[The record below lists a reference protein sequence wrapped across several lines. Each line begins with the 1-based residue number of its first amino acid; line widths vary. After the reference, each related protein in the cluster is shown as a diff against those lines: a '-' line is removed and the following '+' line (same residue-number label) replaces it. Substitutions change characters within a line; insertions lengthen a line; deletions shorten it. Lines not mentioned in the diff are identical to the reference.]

1 MDATANAVQVQR
13 WNGASA
19 RHWIAHRQRHVDI
32 RHGLT
37 PRLFGAAAIAAGD
50 RVLDVGCGCGETTI
64 LAARRTGPTGR
75 VLGLDLSEPML
86 AVARDLLTD
95 AGLTNVDFETAD
107 AQIHPLPTG
116 SFDAVL
122 SSFGV
127 MFFDDPV
134 AAFTNLFRAL
144 RPGGRLAFLC
154 WRGNDRNELFGLPQQ
169 ALTANDVPVTPAD
182 WGVFADPAGIVD
194 LVAAAGGTDV
204 HIEPVE
210 APARLGSTV
219 AEVLDYLLGM
229 ETYRNVLAKLDTALT
244 SRLIETMTALFTAR
258 LRSDGVWVRVAAWLV
273 QARKAAPAN

>member
-1 MDATANAVQVQR
+1 
-13 WNGASA
+13 
-19 RHWIAHRQRHVDI
+19 VDI
-32 RHGLT
+32 RRGLT
-37 PRLFGAAAIAAGD
+37 PRLFDAAAIAAGD
-50 RVLDVGCGCGETTI
+50 RVLDVGCGCGETTL
-64 LAARRTGPTGR
+64 LAADAAGPTGH

-86 AVARDLLTD
+86 AVARELL
-95 AGLTNVDFETAD
+95 AESGLTNVEFVAAD

-116 SFDAVL
+116 SFDTVL

-127 MFFDDPV
+127 MFFDDPA

-154 WRGNDRNELFGLPQQ
+154 WQSAERNELFGLPQQ

-194 LVAAAGGTDV
+194 LVAAAGGTEV

-210 APARLGSTV
+210 APARVGSSV

-229 ETYRNVLAKLDTALT
+229 ETYRNVLAELDTALAD
-244 SRLIETMTALFTAR
+244 RLTDAMTALFAER
-258 LRSDGVWVRVAAWLV
+258 LRPDGVWIRTAAWLV
-273 QARKAAPAN
+273 EARSA